1 MSTSCRPSIT
11 LLPIFVAALSVVAG
25 ASSSLAA
32 KSAAN
37 GGPTVEWALTDRLC
51 NDPRGST
58 VIGCGNYGLLHA
70 NLPLDTNCTVLAR
83 GSETGLPV
91 YAYPKKVKQ
100 WIAPAPQEPST
111 EMALAPAS
119 IAVIDF
125 ASTDHGSSVLELI
138 GLLAGPTQQTALLA
152 IDAASLNPFGTD
164 PNDLHVAAQLCSIL
178 ESVDIAGQPAPLVAN
193 LSFGRKATAA
203 DPTVP
208 AACDQNT
215 ASCQLVKVIDQL
227 RLRGVA
233 LVAAGGNHRVHLFP
247 AVVTGVIAAGG
258 LNTRALLETHLAEP
272 SWETPE
278 RVDAYFVA
286 NGLCLDTD
294 WPVPSGT
301 SYAAAS
307 LSGVL
312 AHVRSAIPEFDPYQ
326 SDGLLYPQWVESE
339 QCFALHQDGKRIGGC
354 NHELTELYAAIDQQN
369 PALCWTAAKL
379 SVEVVDSVT
388 PGFAP
393 RWSPPFP
400 TYVATELVPA
410 PEEDPC
416 LPCVEDDDPPLSN
429 DLHIDVSLAEALDA
443 NKFVDRLELRA
454 GSSYYKL
461 SLSPLAR
468 TKLKDG
474 TLDRLTIPGG
484 RSLIAGKPQ
493 PSLIFTIFAAANP
506 IPPDANSGVKC
517 PSGPSSGGSCYW
529 TSSPILTVA
538 PPAP

>member
-1 MSTSCRPSIT
+1 MSISRRPSIT
-11 LLPIFVAALSVVAG
+11 FLPICVAALSVLADTG
-25 ASSSLAA
+25 ASLAA
-32 KSAAN
+32 KSAPSS
-37 GGPTVEWALTDRLC
+37 GPTVEWALTDRLC
-51 NDPRGST
+51 NDLRGST
-58 VIGCGNYGLLHA
+58 VVGCGNYGLLHA
-70 NLPLDTNCTVLAR
+70 DLPLDTPCTVLAR

-100 WIAPAPQEPST
+100 WVGPVQPAPSPQ
-111 EMALAPAS
+111 MATAPAS
-119 IAVIDF
+119 IAVLDF
-125 ASTDHGSSVLELI
+125 ASTDHGSSVLDLI
-138 GLLAGPTQQTALLA
+138 ELLAGATQQAELLA

-178 ESVDIAGQPAPLVAN
+178 ESVDIAGEPAPLVAN
-193 LSFGRKATAA
+193 LSFGRKASAA
-203 DPTVP
+203 DPTAP
-208 AACDQNT
+208 ATCDKDT

-227 RLRGVA
+227 RQRGVA
-233 LVAAGGNHRVHLFP
+233 LVAAGGNHRVHLYP
-247 AVVTGVIAAGG
+247 ALVSGVIAAGG
-258 LNTRALLETHLAEP
+258 LNTRALLDNHLAEP

-278 RVDAYFVA
+278 RMDGHFVA
-286 NGLCLDTD
+286 NGLCLDAD

-312 AHVRSAIPEFDPYQ
+312 AHARSMIPEFDPYQ
-326 SDGLLYPQWVESE
+326 SDGLLYPQWIESE
-339 QCFALHQDGKRIGGC
+339 QCFALHQDGKRVGAC
-354 NHELTELYAAIDQQN
+354 NRELTDLYAAIDQEN
-369 PALCWTAAKL
+369 PSLCWTAPKL
-379 SVEVVDSVT
+379 SVEVVESVT
-388 PGFAP
+388 SGSAP

-443 NKFVDRLELRA
+443 NKFVDRVELRA

-484 RSLIAGKPQ
+484 KSLIAGQGQ
-493 PSLIFTIFAAANP
+493 PSLIFTIFAATNP

-538 PPAP
+538 PAAP